1 MPVSVVLWR
10 VGIGIFNFRFFVKLN
25 KTKFQLISNGMEV
38 SYFFIFCVLIVLI
51 ICGNIEL
58 NPGPK
63 KDKSCD
69 NFDESQQYCMSFP
82 SCLYLKPITLIICTT
97 LYVSPKHT

>member
-1 MPVSVVLWR
+1 MRVSVVLWR
-10 VGIGIFNFRFFVKLN
+10 VGIGIFNFIFFVKLN
-25 KTKFQLISNGMEV
+25 KTKFQVNFNGMEV

-63 KDKSCD
+63 KDKSYD
-69 NFDESQQYCMSFP
+69 NFSLC
-82 SCLYLKPITLIICTT
+82 
-97 LYVSPKHT
+97 H